1 VALEA
6 VKGERTLAE
15 LSSGFGVIPI
25 RFANGEKQ
33 ISRIPPGGTLKLIE
47 MKIFNPKKF
56 KKQIKEIIKLEVI
69 PAY

>member
-1 VALEA
+1 M
-6 VKGERTLAE
+6 VKWSTCEKVMML
-15 LSSGFGVIPI
+15 
-25 RFANGEKQ
+25 RFEPKWL
-33 ISRIPPGGTLKLIE
+33 LKPS